1 MKLWGGRFSKETEQ
15 LVHQFNASINFDK
28 RLYHY
33 DIMGSKVHAEMLA
46 KQDIISQEEGQKIIK
61 GLSDIEEDIDKGV
74 LEFDQSSEDI
84 HSFIEKNLIER
95 IESVGGKLHTG
106 RSRNDQIALDIRLYL
121 REEINGLK
129 DQLKKFMGI
138 LLDLGEKYTDI
149 YMPGYT
155 HLQRAQVITFSH
167 HLMAYYFMLKRDLER
182 LIDNYKRVNVL
193 PLGSGALA
201 ATTYPL
207 DREFVA
213 EKLGFDSISQNSL
226 DAVSDRDFVLEF
238 LSIASTIIMHLSR
251 LSEEIIIWSSSEF
264 SFIELD
270 DAYSTGSSIMP
281 QKKNPDIAELVRGKT
296 GRVYGHLI
304 QLLTTLKG
312 LPLAYNKDMQED
324 KEGLFDTVD
333 NLKIILTIFP
343 NMLKTMEINKEEML
357 KACTSGFLNA
367 TDLADYLVKKGL
379 PFREAHEVVGKAV
392 IHCLEEKKELEEIEL
407 EEWQRL
413 FPEKEELFADDL
425 EKYLNL
431 KYTVENRSIIGG
443 PAPIETK
450 RVISQ
455 EKDYLNAFDKL
466 Q

>member
-1 MKLWGGRFSKETEQ
+1 MKLWGGRFSKETDQ
-15 LVHQFNASINFDK
+15 LVHQFNASINFDQ

-33 DIMGSKVHAEMLA
+33 DILGSKVHAEMLA
-46 KQDIISQEEGQKIIK
+46 KQGIISDEEGQKIID
-61 GLSDIEEDIDKGV
+61 GLKEIETEIESGI
-74 LEFDQSSEDI
+74 LEFDQASEDI
-84 HSFIEKNLIER
+84 HSFVEKNLIAN
-95 IESVGGKLHTG
+95 IGAVGGKLHTG
-106 RSRNDQIALDIRLYL
+106 RSRNDQVALDIRLYL
-121 REEINGLK
+121 RDEINFISN
-129 DQLKKFMGI
+129 QLIIFMKT
-138 LLDLGEKYTDI
+138 LLELAEKYTDVYI
-149 YMPGYT
+149 PGYT
-155 HLQRAQVITFSH
+155 HLQRAQVVTFSH
-167 HLMAYYFMLKRDLER
+167 HLLAYYFMLKRDLER
-182 LIDNYKRVNVL
+182 LADNYKRVNVL

-213 EKLGFDSISQNSL
+213 KKLNFDSISQNSM
-226 DAVSDRDFVLEF
+226 DGVSDRDFVIEF

-251 LSEEIIIWSSSEF
+251 FSEEIIIWSSSEY

-333 NLKIILTIFP
+333 NLKIILKIFP
-343 NMLKTMEINKEEML
+343 DMLSTMKLNKERML
-357 KACTSGFLNA
+357 EACSTGFLNA

-392 IHCLEEKKELEEIEL
+392 VYCIEENKELEEISQR
-407 EEWQRL
+407 EWQNI
-413 FPEKEELFADDL
+413 FPEKKDLFADDL
-425 EKYLNL
+425 NKYLEI
-431 KYTVENRSIIGG
+431 KYTVENRAITGG
-443 PAPIETK
+443 PAPEESK
-450 RVISQ
+450 RVIRQ
-455 EKDYLNAFDKL
+455 EKEYLKNLEKK
-466 Q
+466 